1 MEYMK
6 GNEAVVEVDDDGGW
20 VDTHHNL
27 EVNAPDDEPASEMKE
42 VKAEEQVEY
51 FAAIWKTLHE
61 HDTHLFDELYGC

>member
-27 EVNAPDDEPASEMKE
+27 EHSGEQTAADDEPALEMKDRKTE
-42 VKAEEQVEY
+42 DQVK
-51 FAAIWKTLHE
+51 FNFILE
-61 HDTHLFDELYGC
+61 HTGY

>member
-27 EVNAPDDEPASEMKE
+27 EPTGEQSATDDEPAPEMKE
-42 VKAEEQVEY
+42 VKPEDQVVLSRMSHT
-51 FAAIWKTLHE
+51 FNSTL
-61 HDTHLFDELYGC
+61 